1 MANPVLLQGSAHA
14 DLRVN
19 TIPVGVKSAG
29 VRNVSVILPEF
40 QHLAL
45 NYPIVLTK
53 NPETGAFSC
62 VALFGFEERENLFVV
77 DEVWQ
82 ALYIPLNVVRGPFM
96 LGTQSETKGDASEH
110 VLLIDVDDERVQTAK
125 GELLFNDR
133 GFPTPY
139 LEKMTSIMRT
149 LKDGTEDTAK
159 FTDCL
164 LEMNLVAPA
173 QLKIEFANGEHRE
186 VHGIYTIE
194 PDRLKDLSPEALQ
207 RLHGIGYLEA
217 IYAMQLS
224 FGHIRTLIDKKNRR
238 SSATQLK

>member
-1 MANPVLLQGSAHA
+1 MVNPVLLQGSAHA

-19 TIPVGVKSAG
+19 PVPAGVKCAS

-62 VALFGFEERENLFVV
+62 VALFGFEENENLFVV
-77 DEVWQ
+77 DGVWQ
-82 ALYIPLNVVRGPFM
+82 ALYIPLNIVRGPFM
-96 LGTQSETKGDASEH
+96 LGTQSDSKGEASEH
-110 VLLIDVDDERVQTAK
+110 VLLIDLDDERVQSTK

-133 GFPTPY
+133 GFPTPF

-149 LKDGTEDTAK
+149 LKDGTLDTAR

-186 VHGIYTIE
+186 VHGVYTIDPE
-194 PDRLKDLSPEALQ
+194 RLKDLSLDVLQ
-207 RLHGIGYLEA
+207 RLHGSGYLEA
-217 IYAMQLS
+217 VYAMQLS
-224 FGHIRTLIDKKNRR
+224 FGHIRTLIEKKNR
-238 SSATQLK
+238 QL